1 MKYPSPPKAKTLLRT
16 IATVANVC
24 RVIVTGEHNYTE
36 PVMEKVML
44 RSIFL
49 VLLVS
54 CSSDIAII
62 TTEQKQQDTY
72 ESIGIGEPADDPWNP
87 DDTNTQEPS
96 EEPIDEMTELTIG
109 FAEMSLTQIA
119 CPACMGVSNEFD
131 ISATLKLHQPTSGG
145 YSDGLTPVGSCVT
158 QELGSYVSSQPLS
171 VNGTASF
178 NSIQLF
184 PVGQAE
190 WSNTSLYEYQI
201 ERRTEVFVSTPEGSI
216 PNAFETLEGFDDIQP
231 WELRYV
237 DPSYA
242 FAAVV
247 SKQGTTFSWQ
257 PVIPDAQFEVMVVVY
272 SPDGS
277 QLLGLVSCMQ
287 DDVGYLTI
295 PGNYFQQY
303 PYYAL
308 TAIYLSRH
316 RVDRRPAPDFN
327 GYLES
332 HMEWTVLGTGHI
344 E

>member
-1 MKYPSPPKAKTLLRT
+1 MRMMTLL
-16 IATVANVC
+16 
-24 RVIVTGEHNYTE
+24 
-36 PVMEKVML
+36 
-44 RSIFL
+44 
-49 VLLVS
+49 LLLS

-72 ESIGIGEPADDPWNP
+72 ESIGVGEPADDPWNP
-87 DDTNTQEPS
+87 DDTDTQEPAG
-96 EEPIDEMTELTIG
+96 EPSSEMTELTIG

-119 CPACMGVSNEFD
+119 CPACMGVQNEFD
-131 ISATLKLHQPTSGG
+131 IYANLKLHQPTSGG
-145 YSDGLTPVGSCVT
+145 YTEWLTPVGSCVT
-158 QELGSYVSSQPLS
+158 QELGAYVSSTPLTIT
-171 VNGTASF
+171 GTAAF

-184 PVGQAE
+184 PSGAAE
-190 WSNTSLYEYQI
+190 WSNTNLYEYQI
-201 ERRTEVFVSTPEGSI
+201 ERRTQVYVSTDAGSI

-257 PVIPDAQFEVMVVVY
+257 PVIPDAQFEILIAVY

-277 QLLGLVSCMQ
+277 QLLGMVSCMEN
-287 DDVGYLTI
+287 DMGYLTV
-295 PGNYFQQY
+295 PGSYFQSY
-303 PYYAL
+303 PYNAL

-316 RVDRRPAPDFN
+316 RVDRRPAPEFN

-332 HMEWTVLGTGHI
+332 HMVWTVLGTGHI